1 MTVCLLC
8 SVFMSQ
14 TALNSGSLSSSRDLF
29 HWDLAYYLPTYL
41 YSSFP
46 YYHSSFFPPF
56 THLPFL
62 LSLLPFLTPSF
73 TFSLLP
79 VTVSTFTPRKQPP
92 ESFFF
97 FKSLFNPYLLDDK
110 SRSPPLQPLFVCLL
124 QYQLLG

>member
-41 YSSFP
+41 CSSFP

-62 LSLLPFLTPSF
+62 LSLLPFLTQASRFLFWLSQSPH
-73 TFSLLP
+73 LP
-79 VTVSTFTPRKQPP
+79 LENNLQDL
-92 ESFFF
+92 FF